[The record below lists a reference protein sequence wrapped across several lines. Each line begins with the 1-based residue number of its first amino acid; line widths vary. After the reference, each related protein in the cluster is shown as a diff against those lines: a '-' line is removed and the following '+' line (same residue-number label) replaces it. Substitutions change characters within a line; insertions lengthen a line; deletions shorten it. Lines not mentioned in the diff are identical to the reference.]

1 MKKILTL
8 CAALLALTLCLAGC
22 GGQTAEQ
29 PDPAPTGQE
38 ETATDPELALYGSDG
53 ATIALLGDVDGLAA
67 LDVQL
72 ETDPDA
78 EPIHQEGD
86 AWMTYT
92 CPGLT
97 ATGYRTAATGAVG
110 LARIDTTREDLAT
123 HRGIAVGATREEVQA
138 LRRQPARR
146 AVLGRAGRLP
156 LVRHGGRLRRRDPV
170 PVPGGPGERA
180 GAELDRGLRA
190 VRPAG

>member
-8 CAALLALTLCLAGC
+8 GAALLALTLCLAGC

-138 LRRQPARR
+138 AYGDSLRDEPYWDEQGDYLWYGTEGGFGGAILFRFQGDQVSEL
-146 AVLGRAGRLP
+146 VLNWI
-156 LVRHGGRLRRRDPV
+156 VD
-170 PVPGGPGERA
+170 
-180 GAELDRGLRA
+180 
-190 VRPAG
+190 